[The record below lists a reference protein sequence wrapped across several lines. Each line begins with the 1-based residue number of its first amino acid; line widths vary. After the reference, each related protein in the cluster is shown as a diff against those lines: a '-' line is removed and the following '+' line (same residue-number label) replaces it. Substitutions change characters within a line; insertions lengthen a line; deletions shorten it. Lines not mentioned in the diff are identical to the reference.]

1 MIRIEQATAA
11 SNPASDAFLH
21 SDSVLADELVWRV
34 LPAGSSL
41 GSSVIATRWRGA
53 GPQPREIHHETP
65 HDRHL
70 IMVVMNTANIRFSI
84 NGATIHDGVA
94 MPGMFHVTEP
104 GARVS
109 CLFRGAH
116 ELLHLHVP
124 NALIE
129 EYDRT
134 VPNASAPQFAKNA
147 LRKDQM
153 VERLARAL
161 LAGEQIGGALGGHYA
176 GCISAAIVMRL
187 LTSAERVAPQ
197 ARPRIAELAR
207 WRLRR
212 AIEFVETNLANPIS
226 TSDISTAAG
235 LTRMHF
241 AAQFKAATGLRPHE
255 YLLRRRVERAQEM
268 LVQTGMS
275 VVDVALSVGFQSQSH
290 FTVVFNRFVGR
301 PPHAWRQSHGMAR
314 DSLKTAFKPA
324 SRMRAQPADYAE
336 GRGADLTFA
345 RC

>member
-1 MIRIEQATAA
+1 MIRFEPTAA
-11 SNPASDAFLH
+11 AASIPVSAHAFIH
-21 SDSVLADELVWRV
+21 NEAILADEPAWRE
-34 LPAGSSL
+34 LPAGSIL
-41 GSSVIATRWRGA
+41 GSRVVATRWRGA
-53 GPQPREIHHETP
+53 APQPGEIHRETP
-65 HDRHL
+65 HDAHL
-70 IMVVMNTANIRFSI
+70 VMVVLNTANIRFSV

-109 CLFRGAH
+109 CLFRGPH

-134 VPNASAPQFAKNA
+134 VPNASSPQFSKTG

-161 LAGEQIGGALGGHYA
+161 LAGDQIGGALGGHYA
-176 GCISAAIVMRL
+176 DCLGAAIVMRL
-187 LTSAERVAPQ
+187 LTSAERTAPQ
-197 ARPRIAELAR
+197 ARPRVAELAR

-212 AIEFVETNLANPIS
+212 AIEFVETNLANSIS
-226 TSDISTAAG
+226 SSDISAATG

-268 LVQTGMS
+268 LQQTAMS
-275 VVDVALSVGFQSQSH
+275 VVDIALSVGFQSQSH

-301 PPHAWRQSHGMAR
+301 PPHAWRQSHGTGR
-314 DSLKTAFKPA
+314 DNLKAAPKSP
-324 SRMRAQPADYAE
+324 SRMRAQPTDYASANVAL
-336 GRGADLTFA
+336 G
-345 RC
+345 

>member
-1 MIRIEQATAA
+1 MIRFDPTTAAA
-11 SNPASDAFLH
+11 SNPVSLDAF
-21 SDSVLADELVWRV
+21 VNNETILADEPSWRV
-34 LPAGSSL
+34 LPPGTSL
-41 GSSVIATRWRGA
+41 GSRAIATRWRGA
-53 GPQPREIHHETP
+53 GPLPGEIHHETP
-65 HDRHL
+65 RGAHL
-70 IMVVMNTANIRFSI
+70 VMVVMNTANIRLSV

-94 MPGMFHVTEP
+94 MPGMFHVTEA

-109 CLFRGAH
+109 CLFRGPY

-134 VPNASAPQFAKNA
+134 VSNASAPQFSKTG

-161 LAGEQIGGALGGHYA
+161 LAGEQIGGALGSHYA
-176 GCISAAIVMRL
+176 DCVSAAIVMRL
-187 LTSAERVAPQ
+187 LTSAERAAP
-197 ARPRIAELAR
+197 AVRPKVSELAR

-212 AIEFVETNLANPIS
+212 AIEFVETNLSNSIS
-226 TSDISTAAG
+226 TSDISAAAG

-255 YLLRRRVERAQEM
+255 YLLRRRVERAQQM
-268 LVQTGMS
+268 LVQTDIS

-301 PPHAWRQSHGMAR
+301 PPHAWRQSQGSSRDGLQATFKSISRTRAR
-314 DSLKTAFKPA
+314 
-324 SRMRAQPADYAE
+324 PADYA
-336 GRGADLTFA
+336 GVSAAIG
-345 RC
+345 

>member
-1 MIRIEQATAA
+1 MIRFEQTAVA
-11 SNPASDAFLH
+11 GSIPVSGDAFARE
-21 SDSVLADELVWRV
+21 DSKGVLADEPAWRI
-34 LPAGSSL
+34 LPPGSTL
-41 GSSVIATRWRGA
+41 TTGVVATRWRGA
-53 GPQPREIHHETP
+53 GPRPSEIHHETP
-65 HDRHL
+65 RDRHL
-70 IMVVMNTANIRFSI
+70 VMVVMNTANIRFSVD
-84 NGATIHDGVA
+84 GATIHDGVA
-94 MPGMFHVTEP
+94 MPGMFHVTAP
-104 GARVS
+104 GVRVS
-109 CLFRGAH
+109 CLFRGPH

-134 VPNASAPQFAKNA
+134 VANTFAAAKTG

-161 LAGEQIGGALGGHYA
+161 LGGEQIGGALGGHYA
-176 GCISAAIVMRL
+176 DCVSAAIVMRL
-187 LTSAERVAPQ
+187 LTSAEREAPQ
-197 ARPRIAELAR
+197 TRPRVAELAR

-212 AIEFVETNLANPIS
+212 AIEFVEANLANSIS
-226 TSDISTAAG
+226 TSDISAAAG

-301 PPHAWRQSHGMAR
+301 PPHAWRQSHGTLRA
-314 DSLKTAFKPA
+314 AFKSV
-324 SRMRAQPADYAE
+324 SRTRAQPVDYAS
-336 GRGADLTFA
+336 ASTA
-345 RC
+345 QHA

>member
-1 MIRIEQATAA
+1 
-11 SNPASDAFLH
+11 
-21 SDSVLADELVWRV
+21 
-34 LPAGSSL
+34 
-41 GSSVIATRWRGA
+41 
-53 GPQPREIHHETP
+53 
-65 HDRHL
+65 
-70 IMVVMNTANIRFSI
+70 MVVMNTANIRFSV

-94 MPGMFHVTEP
+94 MPGMFHVAEP
-104 GARVS
+104 GAKVS
-109 CLFRGAH
+109 CLFRGPH

-129 EYDRT
+129 EYDRA
-134 VPNASAPQFAKNA
+134 VPNASAPQFSKTG

-176 GCISAAIVMRL
+176 DCVSAAIVMRL
-187 LTSAERVAPQ
+187 LTPAERSAPQ
-197 ARPRIAELAR
+197 ARPRVAELAR

-212 AIEFVETNLANPIS
+212 AIEFVETNLANSIS
-226 TSDISTAAG
+226 TSDIAAATG

-275 VVDVALSVGFQSQSH
+275 VVDAALSVGFQSQSH
-290 FTVVFNRFVGR
+290 FTVVFNRFVGS
-301 PPHAWRQSHGMAR
+301 PPHAWRQSQGNGREH
-314 DSLKTAFKPA
+314 LNTVFKSA
-324 SRMRAQPADYAE
+324 SRTRARPVDYIGTTVAI
-336 GRGADLTFA
+336 G
-345 RC
+345 

>member
-1 MIRIEQATAA
+1 MIRFEQAATAR
-11 SNPASDAFLH
+11 SNPVSADAFAH
-21 SDSVLADELVWRV
+21 DESMTVLADEPAWRV
-34 LPAGSSL
+34 LPPGSTVH
-41 GSSVIATRWRGA
+41 SSVIATRWRGA
-53 GPQPREIHHETP
+53 EPQPSEIHHQAP
-65 HDRHL
+65 RDRHL
-70 IMVVMNTANIRFSI
+70 VMVVMNTANFRFSV
-84 NGATIHDGVA
+84 NGITIHDGVA

-104 GARVS
+104 GAKVS

-124 NALIE
+124 NTLIE

-134 VPNASAPQFAKNA
+134 VPSASAPQFFRTG

-161 LAGEQIGGALGGHYA
+161 LAGDQIGGTLAGHYTE
-176 GCISAAIVMRL
+176 CLSAAIVMRL
-187 LTSAERVAPQ
+187 LTSAERAAPST
-197 ARPRIAELAR
+197 RPKVAELAR

-212 AIEFVETNLANPIS
+212 AIEFVETNLANAIS
-226 TSDISTAAG
+226 SSEIAAATG

-268 LVQTGMS
+268 LLQTDMS
-275 VVDVALSVGFQSQSH
+275 VVDIALSVGFQSQSH

-301 PPHAWRQSHGMAR
+301 PPHAWRQLQGNRS
-314 DSLKTAFKPA
+314 DSLTAVFKSV
-324 SRMRAQPADYAE
+324 SRTRAHPVDHACA
-336 GRGADLTFA
+336 GAA
-345 RC
+345 

>member
-1 MIRIEQATAA
+1 MIRFDPTTASA
-11 SNPASDAFLH
+11 ANPVSLDAF
-21 SDSVLADELVWRV
+21 VNNEAILADEPSWRV
-34 LPAGSSL
+34 LPPGTSL
-41 GSSVIATRWRGA
+41 GSCAIATRWRGA
-53 GPQPREIHHETP
+53 GPLPGEIHHETP
-65 HDRHL
+65 RGAHL
-70 IMVVMNTANIRFSI
+70 VMVVMNTANIRLSV
-84 NGATIHDGVA
+84 NGTTIHDGVA
-94 MPGMFHVTEP
+94 MPGMFHVTEA

-109 CLFRGAH
+109 CLFRGPH

-129 EYDRT
+129 EYNRT
-134 VPNASAPQFAKNA
+134 VPNAPAPQSAKTG

-161 LAGEQIGGALGGHYA
+161 LAGEQIGGALGSHYA
-176 GCISAAIVMRL
+176 DCVSAAIVMRL
-187 LTSAERVAPQ
+187 LTSAERVAP
-197 ARPRIAELAR
+197 AVRPKVSELAR

-212 AIEFVETNLANPIS
+212 AIDFVETNLSNSIS
-226 TSDISTAAG
+226 TSDISAAAG

-268 LVQTGMS
+268 LAQTDMS

-301 PPHAWRQSHGMAR
+301 PPNAWRQSQGSVRHDPKLAM
-314 DSLKTAFKPA
+314 FKPA
-324 SRMRAQPADYAE
+324 SRTRARPVDHAGGSVAL
-336 GRGADLTFA
+336 G
-345 RC
+345 

>member
-1 MIRIEQATAA
+1 MIRFEQATTAA
-11 SNPASDAFLH
+11 SNPVSGDEFIDH
-21 SDSVLADELVWRV
+21 ETVLADEPAWRV

-41 GSSVIATRWRGA
+41 ATRVIATRWRGA
-53 GPQPREIHHETP
+53 GPQPHEIHHETP
-65 HDRHL
+65 RDRH
-70 IMVVMNTANIRFSI
+70 IVMVVMNTANIRFSL
-84 NGATIHDGVA
+84 NGTTVQDGVA
-94 MPGMFHVTEP
+94 MPGMFHVSEP

-109 CLFRGAH
+109 CLFRGPH

-134 VPNASAPQFAKNA
+134 APNASAPQFSKTG

-161 LAGEQIGGALGGHYA
+161 LGGEQIGGALGGHYA
-176 GCISAAIVMRL
+176 DCVSAAIVMRL
-187 LTSAERVAPQ
+187 LTSAERAAPL
-197 ARPRIAELAR
+197 ARPKVTELAR

-212 AIEFVETNLANPIS
+212 AIEFVETNLANAIS
-226 TSDISTAAG
+226 TSDISAAAG

-301 PPHAWRQSHGMAR
+301 PPHAWRQAHGVVR
-314 DSLKTAFKPA
+314 EDLKAAFKPA
-324 SRMRAQPADYAE
+324 SRMRVQSSDRAMASVAI
-336 GRGADLTFA
+336 G
-345 RC
+345 

>member
-1 MIRIEQATAA
+1 MIRFDPTTAAA
-11 SNPASDAFLH
+11 SNPVSIDAFVNNET
-21 SDSVLADELVWRV
+21 VLADEPAWRV
-34 LPAGSSL
+34 LPAGDGL

-53 GPQPREIHHETP
+53 VPRPCEIHHETP
-65 HDRHL
+65 RDRHVV
-70 IMVVMNTANIRFSI
+70 MVVMNTANIRLSV
-84 NGATIHDGVA
+84 NGTTIHDGVA

-109 CLFRGAH
+109 CLFRGPH

-134 VPNASAPQFAKNA
+134 VPNAPAPQFSKTG

-153 VERLARAL
+153 VERLSRAL
-161 LAGEQIGGALGGHYA
+161 LAGEQIGGALGGHYTD
-176 GCISAAIVMRL
+176 CVSAAIVMRL
-187 LTSAERVAPQ
+187 LTSAERVAPA
-197 ARPRIAELAR
+197 ARPKVSELAR

-212 AIEFVETNLANPIS
+212 AIEFVEANLANSIS
-226 TSDISTAAG
+226 TSDISAAAG

-275 VVDVALSVGFQSQSH
+275 VVDIALSVGFQSQSH

-301 PPHAWRQSHGMAR
+301 PPHAWRQSHAIGR
-314 DSLKTAFKPA
+314 DSATAAFKSA
-324 SRMRAQPADYAE
+324 SRIRARPADFA
-336 GRGADLTFA
+336 GASVA
-345 RC
+345 IG

>member
-1 MIRIEQATAA
+1 MIRFEQTAVA
-11 SNPASDAFLH
+11 GSIPVSGAAFARE
-21 SDSVLADELVWRV
+21 DSKGVLADEPAWRI
-34 LPAGSSL
+34 LPPGSTL
-41 GSSVIATRWRGA
+41 TTGVVATRWRGA
-53 GPQPREIHHETP
+53 GPRPSEIHHETP
-65 HDRHL
+65 RDRHL
-70 IMVVMNTANIRFSI
+70 VMVVMNTANIRFSVD
-84 NGATIHDGVA
+84 GATIHDGVA
-94 MPGMFHVTEP
+94 MPGMFHVTAP
-104 GARVS
+104 GVRVS
-109 CLFRGAH
+109 CLFRGPH

-134 VPNASAPQFAKNA
+134 VANASAAQFSKTG

-176 GCISAAIVMRL
+176 DCVSAAIVMRL
-187 LTSAERVAPQ
+187 LTSSERTAPQ
-197 ARPRIAELAR
+197 ARPRVAELAR

-212 AIEFVETNLANPIS
+212 AIEFVEANLANSIS
-226 TSDISTAAG
+226 TSDISAAAG

-268 LVQTGMS
+268 LIQTSMS
-275 VVDVALSVGFQSQSH
+275 VVDIALLAGFQSQSH

-301 PPHAWRQSHGMAR
+301 PPHAWRQSHGLKREGLKSVLKSASQTRAR
-314 DSLKTAFKPA
+314 PA
-324 SRMRAQPADYAE
+324 EYA
-336 GRGADLTFA
+336 GASVA
-345 RC
+345 AA

>member
-1 MIRIEQATAA
+1 MIRFEQAATAR
-11 SNPASDAFLH
+11 SNPVSNDAFAH
-21 SDSVLADELVWRV
+21 DESMTVVADEPAWRI
-34 LPAGSSL
+34 LPPGSTL
-41 GSSVIATRWRGA
+41 ESSVIATRWRGA
-53 GPQPREIHHETP
+53 GPQPSEIHNETP
-65 HDRHL
+65 RDRHL
-70 IMVVMNTANIRFSI
+70 VMVVMNTANIRFSVS
-84 NGATIHDGVA
+84 GTTVHDGVA
-94 MPGMFHVTEP
+94 MPGMFHVTGP
-104 GARVS
+104 GATVS

-134 VPNASAPQFAKNA
+134 VPNASAPQFARIG

-161 LAGEQIGGALGGHYA
+161 LAGDQIGGTLGGHYTE
-176 GCISAAIVMRL
+176 CLSAAIVMRL
-187 LTSAERVAPQ
+187 LTSAEHAAPSK
-197 ARPRIAELAR
+197 RPRVTELAR

-212 AIEFVETNLANPIS
+212 AIEFVETNLANSIS
-226 TSDISTAAG
+226 TSDISAAAG

-268 LVQTGMS
+268 LVQTDMS
-275 VVDVALSVGFQSQSH
+275 VVDIALSVGFQSQSH

-301 PPHAWRQSHGMAR
+301 PPHAWRQSQGNGG
-314 DSLKTAFKPA
+314 DGLKVAFSA
-324 SRMRAQPADYAE
+324 SRTRARPVDYSLA
-336 GRGADLTFA
+336 GTA
-345 RC
+345 

>member
-1 MIRIEQATAA
+1 MIRFDPTTAA
-11 SNPASDAFLH
+11 AASPVSTDAFIH
-21 SDSVLADELVWRV
+21 NETVLAQEPAWREL
-34 LPAGSSL
+34 PPGSIL
-41 GSSVIATRWRGA
+41 GSRAIATRWRGA
-53 GPQPREIHHETP
+53 GPLPGEIHHETP
-65 HDRHL
+65 HEAHL
-70 IMVVMNTANIRFSI
+70 VMVVMNTANIRLSV

-109 CLFRGAH
+109 CLFRGPH

-134 VPNASAPQFAKNA
+134 VPNAPAPQFSRTG

-153 VERLARAL
+153 VERLSRAL
-161 LAGEQIGGALGGHYA
+161 LAGEQIGGALGRHYA
-176 GCISAAIVMRL
+176 DCVSAAIVMRL
-187 LTSAERVAPQ
+187 LTSAERVAPA
-197 ARPRIAELAR
+197 ARPKVSELAR

-212 AIEFVETNLANPIS
+212 AIEFVETNLANSIS
-226 TSDISTAAG
+226 TSDISAAAG

-290 FTVVFNRFVGR
+290 FTVVFNRFVGQ
-301 PPHAWRQSHGMAR
+301 PPHAWRQSHGGVHEG
-314 DSLKTAFKPA
+314 LKAAFKPA
-324 SRMRAQPADYAE
+324 SRMRVRSSDREMASVAI
-336 GRGADLTFA
+336 G
-345 RC
+345 

>member
-1 MIRIEQATAA
+1 MIRFEQAATAR
-11 SNPASDAFLH
+11 SNPVSGDAFVH
-21 SDSVLADELVWRV
+21 DETMTVLADEPAWRV
-34 LPAGSSL
+34 LPPGSNL
-41 GSSVIATRWRGA
+41 DATVVATRWRGA
-53 GPQPREIHHETP
+53 GAQPGEIHHETP
-65 HDRHL
+65 RDRHVV
-70 IMVVMNTANIRFSI
+70 MVVMNTANIRFSV

-104 GARVS
+104 GAKVS
-109 CLFRGAH
+109 CLFRGPY

-134 VPNASAPQFAKNA
+134 VPNASAPQFSKTG

-153 VERLARAL
+153 IERLARAL
-161 LAGEQIGGALGGHYA
+161 LAGEQIGGTLGGHYTD
-176 GCISAAIVMRL
+176 CLSAAIVMRL
-187 LTSAERVAPQ
+187 LTSVERAAPSK
-197 ARPRIAELAR
+197 RPRVAELAR

-212 AIEFVETNLANPIS
+212 AIEFVETNLANSIS
-226 TSDISTAAG
+226 SSEIAAATG

-268 LVQTGMS
+268 LVQTDMS

-301 PPHAWRQSHGMAR
+301 PPHAWRQSQGSGRHELQ
-314 DSLKTAFKPA
+314 STAFKSA
-324 SRMRAQPADYAE
+324 SRIRARPVDYMGTSVAI
-336 GRGADLTFA
+336 G
-345 RC
+345 

>member
-1 MIRIEQATAA
+1 MIRFEQAIAAA
-11 SNPASDAFLH
+11 SNPVSADTFVLDH
-21 SDSVLADELVWRV
+21 SAAVLADEPAWRV
-34 LPAGSSL
+34 LPPESRLGAG
-41 GSSVIATRWRGA
+41 VIATRWRGA
-53 GPQPREIHHETP
+53 GPLAGEIHHETP
-65 HDRHL
+65 HEAHL
-70 IMVVMNTANIRFSI
+70 VMVVVNTANIRLSV

-116 ELLHLHVP
+116 EFLHLHVP

-134 VPNASAPQFAKNA
+134 VPNASAPQFAKTG
-147 LRKDQM
+147 LRKDEM

-176 GCISAAIVMRL
+176 DCVSAAIVMRL
-187 LTSAERVAPQ
+187 LTSAERGGSA
-197 ARPRIAELAR
+197 ARPRVAELAR

-212 AIEFVETNLANPIS
+212 AIEFVETNLANSIS
-226 TSDISTAAG
+226 TSDISAAAG

-268 LVQTGMS
+268 LMQTAMS

-301 PPHAWRQSHGMAR
+301 PPHAWRQSQGNGR
-314 DSLKTAFKPA
+314 DSLKAVFKPA
-324 SRMRAQPADYAE
+324 SRTRARPTEYAVASVAI
-336 GRGADLTFA
+336 G
-345 RC
+345 

>member
-1 MIRIEQATAA
+1 MIRFEQAIEAA
-11 SNPASDAFLH
+11 SNPVSDAFIH
-21 SDSVLADELVWRV
+21 NETVLADELAWRV
-34 LPAGSSL
+34 LPPGEGPDSR
-41 GSSVIATRWRGA
+41 VIATRWRGA
-53 GPQPREIHHETP
+53 GPQPEKHHETP
-65 HDRHL
+65 RDRHL
-70 IMVVMNTANIRFSI
+70 VMVVMNTANIRFSV

-94 MPGMFHVTEP
+94 MPGMFHVAEP

-109 CLFRGAH
+109 CLFRGPH
-116 ELLHLHVP
+116 DLLHLHVP

-134 VPNASAPQFAKNA
+134 VPNASAPQFSKTG

-161 LAGEQIGGALGGHYA
+161 LAGEQIGGTLGSHYA
-176 GCISAAIVMRL
+176 DCVSAAIVMRL
-187 LTSAERVAPQ
+187 LTSAERAAPA
-197 ARPRIAELAR
+197 ARPRVAELAR

-212 AIEFVETNLANPIS
+212 AIEFVETNLANSIS
-226 TSDISTAAG
+226 TSDISAAAG

-268 LVQTGMS
+268 LVQTDMS

-301 PPHAWRQSHGMAR
+301 PPHAWRQSHGNDRHVPNVAAFNSRTRAR
-314 DSLKTAFKPA
+314 PA
-324 SRMRAQPADYAE
+324 EYE
-336 GRGADLTFA
+336 GASVSIG
-345 RC
+345 

>member
-1 MIRIEQATAA
+1 VT
-11 SNPASDAFLH
+11 
-21 SDSVLADELVWRV
+21 
-34 LPAGSSL
+34 
-41 GSSVIATRWRGA
+41 
-53 GPQPREIHHETP
+53 PR
-65 HDRHL
+65 DRHL
-70 IMVVMNTANIRFSI
+70 VMLVMNTANIRFSV
-84 NGATIHDGVA
+84 NGATIHDGIA
-94 MPGMFHVTEP
+94 MPGMLHVTEP

-109 CLFRGAH
+109 CLFRGPH

-134 VPNASAPQFAKNA
+134 VPNASAPQFSKTG

-176 GCISAAIVMRL
+176 DCVSAAIVMRL
-187 LTSAERVAPQ
+187 LTSAERSAPQ
-197 ARPRIAELAR
+197 ARHRVAELAR

-212 AIEFVETNLANPIS
+212 AIEFVETNLANAIS
-226 TSDISTAAG
+226 TSDISAAAG

-268 LVQTGMS
+268 LAQTRMS
-275 VVDVALSVGFQSQSH
+275 VVDIALSVGFQSQSH
-290 FTVVFNRFVGR
+290 FTVVFNRFVGH
-301 PPHAWRQSHGMAR
+301 PPHAWRQSQGNCR
-314 DSLKTAFKPA
+314 DSLKAAFKSA
-324 SRMRAQPADYAE
+324 SRTRARPVDYIGTSVAI
-336 GRGADLTFA
+336 G
-345 RC
+345 

>member
-1 MIRIEQATAA
+1 MIRFEQTAA
-11 SNPASDAFLH
+11 ARSNPVSHDAFAH
-21 SDSVLADELVWRV
+21 DESMAVLADEPAWRV
-34 LPAGSSL
+34 LPPGSNL
-41 GSSVIATRWRGA
+41 DAMVVATRWRGA
-53 GPQPREIHHETP
+53 GPQPAEVHHETP
-65 HDRHL
+65 RDRHL
-70 IMVVMNTANIRFSI
+70 VMVVMNTANIRFSV
-84 NGATIHDGVA
+84 NGATIHDGAA

-124 NALIE
+124 NSLVE

-134 VPNASAPQFAKNA
+134 VPNAAAPQFSKTG

-161 LAGEQIGGALGGHYA
+161 LAGDQIGGPLGGHYIE
-176 GCISAAIVMRL
+176 CLSAAIVMRL
-187 LTSAERVAPQ
+187 LTSAERVAPA
-197 ARPRIAELAR
+197 ARPKVAELAR

-212 AIEFVETNLANPIS
+212 AIEFVETNLANSIS
-226 TSDISTAAG
+226 SAEIAAATG

-268 LVQTGMS
+268 LVQTDMS
-275 VVDVALSVGFQSQSH
+275 VVDIALSVGFQSQSH
-290 FTVVFNRFVGR
+290 FTVVFSRFVGR
-301 PPHAWRQSHGMAR
+301 PPHAWRQSQGNSGDNLR
-314 DSLKTAFKPA
+314 TAFKSV
-324 SRMRAQPADYAE
+324 SRTRARPLDYA
-336 GRGADLTFA
+336 ATA
-345 RC
+345 SVAI

>member
-1 MIRIEQATAA
+1 MIRFEQAATAR
-11 SNPASDAFLH
+11 SNPVSADAFARDE
-21 SDSVLADELVWRV
+21 STTVLADEPAWRV
-34 LPAGSSL
+34 LPSGSTVD
-41 GSSVIATRWRGA
+41 SSVIATRWRGA
-53 GPQPREIHHETP
+53 GPQPSEVHHETP
-65 HDRHL
+65 RDRHL
-70 IMVVMNTANIRFSI
+70 VMVVMNTANIRFSV
-84 NGATIHDGVA
+84 NGITIHDGVA

-104 GARVS
+104 DARVS

-134 VPNASAPQFAKNA
+134 VLSASAPQLSRTG

-161 LAGEQIGGALGGHYA
+161 LEGDQIGGTLGGHYTE
-176 GCISAAIVMRL
+176 CLSAAIVMRL
-187 LTSAERVAPQ
+187 LTSTERAAPV
-197 ARPRIAELAR
+197 ARPRVAELAR

-212 AIEFVETNLANPIS
+212 AIEFVETNLVNSIS
-226 TSDISTAAG
+226 SSDIAAATG

-255 YLLRRRVERAQEM
+255 YLLRRRVERGQEM
-268 LVQTGMS
+268 LLQTDMS
-275 VVDVALSVGFQSQSH
+275 VVEIALSVGFQSQSH

-301 PPHAWRQSHGMAR
+301 PPHAWRQLQGNGGDDRRVVFKSVSRTRAR
-314 DSLKTAFKPA
+314 PL
-324 SRMRAQPADYAE
+324 DYA
-336 GRGADLTFA
+336 AA
-345 RC
+345 ASVAI

>member
-1 MIRIEQATAA
+1 MIRFDPTTAAA
-11 SNPASDAFLH
+11 SNPVFADAFIH
-21 SDSVLADELVWRV
+21 NESVLADEPAWRM

-41 GSSVIATRWRGA
+41 GSKVIATRWRAA
-53 GPQPREIHHETP
+53 GPQPCEIHHETP
-65 HDRHL
+65 REAHL
-70 IMVVMNTANIRFSI
+70 VMVVMNTANIRFSV

-104 GARVS
+104 GAKVS

-124 NALIE
+124 NTLIE

-134 VPNASAPQFAKNA
+134 VPNPSAPHFLKTG

-161 LAGEQIGGALGGHYA
+161 LAGDQIGGPLGGHYNE
-176 GCISAAIVMRL
+176 CLSAAIVMRL
-187 LTSAERVAPQ
+187 LTSAERAAPSK
-197 ARPRIAELAR
+197 RPGVAELAR

-212 AIEFVETNLANPIS
+212 AIEFVETNLANSIS
-226 TSDISTAAG
+226 SSEIAAASG

-268 LVQTGMS
+268 LVQTDMS

-301 PPHAWRQSHGMAR
+301 PPHAWRQSNGIVR
-314 DSLKTAFKPA
+314 DGTKALFKSA
-324 SRMRAQPADYAE
+324 SRTRARPVDYA
-336 GRGADLTFA
+336 ATA
-345 RC
+345 SVAI

>member
-1 MIRIEQATAA
+1 MIRFEQATTAA
-11 SNPASDAFLH
+11 SNPVSVGFIHDDA
-21 SDSVLADELVWRV
+21 VLADEPAWRA
-34 LPAGSSL
+34 PPPGSGL

-53 GPQPREIHHETP
+53 GPRPSEIHHETP
-65 HDRHL
+65 RDRHL
-70 IMVVMNTANIRFSI
+70 VMVVMNTANIRFSV

-109 CLFRGAH
+109 CLFRGPH

-134 VPNASAPQFAKNA
+134 VANASAPQFSKAG

-161 LAGEQIGGALGGHYA
+161 LDGGQIGGALGGHYA
-176 GCISAAIVMRL
+176 DCVSSAIVMRL
-187 LTSAERVAPQ
+187 LTSAQRVASA
-197 ARPRIAELAR
+197 ARPKVSELAR

-212 AIEFVETNLANPIS
+212 AIEFVETNLASSIS
-226 TSDISTAAG
+226 TSDISAAAG

-268 LVQTGMS
+268 LVQTAMS
-275 VVDVALSVGFQSQSH
+275 VVDIALSVGFQSQSH
-290 FTVVFNRFVGR
+290 FTVVFNRFVGH
-301 PPHAWRQSHGMAR
+301 PPHAWRQSQGNGR
-314 DSLKTAFKPA
+314 DSLRAAFA
-324 SRMRAQPADYAE
+324 SRTRARAADYAP
-336 GRGADLTFA
+336 ASA
-345 RC
+345 AQHA

>member
-1 MIRIEQATAA
+1 MIRFDQATIAT
-11 SNPASDAFLH
+11 SSPVSGDEFIH
-21 SDSVLADELVWRV
+21 HETILADEPAWRA
-34 LPAGSSL
+34 LPGGTGLSNR
-41 GSSVIATRWRGA
+41 VIATRWRGA
-53 GPQPREIHHETP
+53 GPQPHEIHHETP
-65 HDRHL
+65 REAHL
-70 IMVVMNTANIRFSI
+70 VMVVMNTANIRFSV
-84 NGATIHDGVA
+84 NGVTIHDGVA

-104 GARVS
+104 GAKVS
-109 CLFRGAH
+109 CLFRGPH

-129 EYDRT
+129 EYDRS
-134 VPNASAPQFAKNA
+134 VPNASAPQFAKTG

-161 LAGEQIGGALGGHYA
+161 LGGEQIGGGLGGHYTD
-176 GCISAAIVMRL
+176 CVSAAIVMRL
-187 LTSAERVAPQ
+187 LTSAERAAPQ
-197 ARPRIAELAR
+197 ARPRVAELAR

-212 AIEFVETNLANPIS
+212 AIEFVEANLANSIS
-226 TSDISTAAG
+226 TSDISAAAG

-301 PPHAWRQSHGMAR
+301 PPHAWRQAHEG
-314 DSLKTAFKPA
+314 LKTALKPA
-324 SRMRAQPADYAE
+324 SRMRVQSSDRAMASVAI
-336 GRGADLTFA
+336 G
-345 RC
+345 